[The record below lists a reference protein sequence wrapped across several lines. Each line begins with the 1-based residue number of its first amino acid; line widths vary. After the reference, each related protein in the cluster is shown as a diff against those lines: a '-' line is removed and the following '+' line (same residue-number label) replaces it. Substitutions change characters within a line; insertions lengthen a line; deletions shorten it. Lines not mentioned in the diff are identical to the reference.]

1 MLTVLDGAVL
11 DILLQYLWC
20 ETQVLVCLLD
30 LGKIFKLDWL
40 NEDTVLFKGVR
51 QIIHGQ
57 SVGAD
62 AIHGRPELFK
72 FALLD
77 QSPLIPEIL
86 FTTVVLH
93 PAEP

>member
-1 MLTVLDGAVL
+1 ML
-11 DILLQYLWC
+11 DILLQYLRG
-20 ETQVLVCLLD
+20 ETKVFVSLLD
-30 LGKIFKLDWL
+30 LGEILKLDRL
-40 NEDTVLFKGVR
+40 NEDSVLFKGVR

-57 SVGAD
+57 SVSAD

-86 FTTVVLH
+86 LAPEVLH